1 MSHSKARCKPSLD
14 LLVLFIL
21 AFVVFPA
28 FATAKEAKTYPE
40 SGKVIGIGQN
50 EHTKTHPNT
59 GKNQNMGGGSY
70 SVYSHTYKI
79 ETYSRIYEMDC
90 GKTPTFLGST
100 GKECGG
106 DRPLQI
112 GDVIHFR
119 VEKGS
124 VHIPLSDGSE
134 QKLRILN
141 EEAKPDAKPADAKTS
156 DARQ

>member
-1 MSHSKARCKPSLD
+1 MPHSRASLD
-14 LLVLFIL
+14 LLALFI
-21 AFVVFPA
+21 
-28 FATAKEAKTYPE
+28 FALVGFSAVAAAKEAKTYPE

-50 EHTKTHPNT
+50 EHTKTHPRT
-59 GKNQNMGGGSY
+59 GNNMGGGSY

-79 ETYSRIYEMDC
+79 ETDTRIYEMDC

-106 DRPLQI
+106 DKPLQV
-112 GDVIHFR
+112 GDAIRFR

-124 VHIPLSDGSE
+124 AHIPLSDGSE

-141 EEAKPDAKPADAKTS
+141 EEAKQDAKPADAKTS
-156 DARQ
+156 DAKQ

>member
-1 MSHSKARCKPSLD
+1 MSHSKARCKPWLD
-14 LLVLFIL
+14 LLALFIFGL
-21 AFVVFPA
+21 VVFSA
-28 FATAKEAKTYPE
+28 VAAAKEAKTYPE

-50 EHTKTHPNT
+50 EHTKTHPHT
-59 GKNQNMGGGSY
+59 GNNMGGGSY

-79 ETYSRIYEMDC
+79 ETDTRIYEVDC
-90 GKTPTFLGST
+90 GKTPMFLGST

-106 DRPLQI
+106 DKPLQI

-124 VHIPLSDGSE
+124 AHISLSDGSE

-141 EEAKPDAKPADAKTS
+141 EEAKPDAKPAEAKTS
-156 DARQ
+156 DPKQ

>member
-1 MSHSKARCKPSLD
+1 MPYSKACCKPSLD
-14 LLVLFIL
+14 LLALFIFAL
-21 AFVVFPA
+21 VVSA
-28 FATAKEAKTYPE
+28 VAAAKEAKTYPE

-50 EHTKTHPNT
+50 EHTKTHPQTGNNT
-59 GKNQNMGGGSY
+59 GGGSY

-79 ETYSRIYEMDC
+79 ETDTRIYEMDC
-90 GKTPTFLGST
+90 GKTPMFFGST

-106 DRPLQI
+106 NKALQI

-124 VHIPLSDGSE
+124 AYISLSDGSE

-156 DARQ
+156 DAKQ

>member
-1 MSHSKARCKPSLD
+1 MPYRKERCKPSLY
-14 LLVLFIL
+14 LLALFIFTL
-21 AFVVFPA
+21 VALSGA
-28 FATAKEAKTYPE
+28 AAANETKTYPE

-50 EHTKTHPNT
+50 EHTKTHPTT
-59 GKNQNMGGGSY
+59 GNNMGGGSY

-79 ETYSRIYEMDC
+79 ETDTKIYEMDC
-90 GKTPTFLGST
+90 GKTPMFLGST

-106 DRPLQI
+106 DKPLQI

-124 VHIPLSDGSE
+124 ARIPLPDGSE

-141 EEAKPDAKPADAKTS
+141 EEAKPETKPADAKTS
-156 DARQ
+156 DAKQ